1 MPFQIQGEEEKV
13 KERSECMTPLS
24 SPTNPPNQKQAL
36 PDNGSTH
43 TPTHIP
49 PYQPTLSTNQ
59 SEAIPDTNRVWCS
72 GTSVTLINL
81 STSPARGSTPRI
93 RVIFCIFRLYL
104 LLLLCLFINLLSFFS
119 TFVIRFILAGA
130 RVFIWLSCGDGLS
143 GLSYLDHLSPFCPRL
158 FYLIITLSDQRKQK
172 IGPKGFSS
180 VNHSSHIR

>member
-1 MPFQIQGEEEKV
+1 MDPPTRPLIYPLTNPHSQQINRKPFQIQIGYGV
-13 KERSECMTPLS
+13 
-24 SPTNPPNQKQAL
+24 A
-36 PDNGSTH
+36 
-43 TPTHIP
+43 
-49 PYQPTLSTNQ
+49 
-59 SEAIPDTNRVWCS
+59 V
-72 GTSVTLINL
+72 TSVTLINL